1 VKQTGAIIEDEAR
14 HIWLW
19 AHPAIHCELAAA
31 LQAAAVAAA
40 AVTAAVG
47 SETLQSVTVN
57 AGASCPA
64 LVRLELRGSAAHTVA
79 KRVLVP
85 HIQGAAV
92 TIKEVS
98 VRNASSVLSQLS
110 FASSAAHVIAVRTE

>member
-1 VKQTGAIIEDEAR
+1 MLQAGASAEEEER

-31 LQAAAVAAA
+31 LQTAAAAAA
-40 AVTAAVG
+40 AVTAAAVV
-47 SETLQSVTVN
+47 SADETLQSQTLQSVTVD

-85 HIQGAAV
+85 HIQGATV
-92 TIKEVS
+92 NVS
-98 VRNASSVLSQLS
+98 C
-110 FASSAAHVIAVRTE
+110 AACSHICQCECAIARCC

>member
-1 VKQTGAIIEDEAR
+1 MVITGAILEDEAR

-31 LQAAAVAAA
+31 LQ
-40 AVTAAVG
+40 TAAVIAVTG
-47 SETLQSVTVN
+47 AVGSSETPQSVTVD
-57 AGASCPA
+57 AGARCPA

-92 TIKEVS
+92 TVDKVS
-98 VRNASSVLSQLS
+98 LCSAVCFSGAGNQSSDCRSTPQPLC
-110 FASSAAHVIAVRTE
+110 